1 MKRDDLEKILS
12 RLPQVPGIYGRDDY
26 PNSVVMLLLTE
37 IEGEYHFVFQKRS
50 EHIRQGGEVCF
61 PGGIF
66 DSRHDKEKKST
77 ALRETCEEL
86 GISEDDITVVGRL
99 DTLVAPMGAVI
110 DIFAGILKAD
120 PASLDFNRDEVERVF
135 TLPVTFFYENDPELY
150 YIMTRFLS
158 SEYDEIS
165 GKEKVYLPVKE
176 LGLPDRYLEPWGEFK
191 LKVYVYK
198 TPEEVIWGIT
208 AGIVADFIKYLR
220 DDF

>member
-1 MKRDDLEKILS
+1 
-12 RLPQVPGIYGRDDY
+12 
-26 PNSVVMLLLTE
+26 
-37 IEGEYHFVFQKRS
+37 
-50 EHIRQGGEVCF
+50 
-61 PGGIF
+61 
-66 DSRHDKEKKST
+66 
-77 ALRETCEEL
+77 
-86 GISEDDITVVGRL
+86 
-99 DTLVAPMGAVI
+99 MGAVI
-110 DIFAGILKAD
+110 DIFVGILKAD

-135 TLPVTFFYENDPELY
+135 TLPVTFFQENNPDIY